1 MREYPKPVMK
11 LIRQYARQAHEEEL
25 RRALESLAQKF
36 VEWQAGSVSSGEL
49 TEVIHGFQSGPS
61 RDLFKLYNDPAPL
74 DLAVAHAITTGV
86 LDEKE
91 IDKAVLSHLE
101 PAVRMYREKE

>member
-1 MREYPKPVMK
+1 MREYPKSVMK

-25 RRALESLAQKF
+25 RRALEPLGQKF
-36 VEWQAGSVSSGEL
+36 DEWRAGSVSSGDLSEI
-49 TEVIHGFQSGPS
+49 IHKFHSGPS
-61 RDLFKLYNDPAPL
+61 RELFKSYNEPFPP
-74 DLAVAHAITTGV
+74 DLAVARAIVVGV

-101 PAVRMYREKE
+101 PAMQLYQERK

>member
-1 MREYPKPVMK
+1 MK

-25 RRALESLAQKF
+25 RRALEPLAQKF
-36 VEWQAGSVSSGEL
+36 DEWRAGSVSSGEL
-49 TEVIHGFQSGPS
+49 TELIHKFHSGPS
-61 RDLFKLYNDPAPL
+61 RELFTFYNEPSLL
-74 DLAVAHAITTGV
+74 DLAVARAIVVGF

-101 PAVRMYREKE
+101 PAMQLYRERE